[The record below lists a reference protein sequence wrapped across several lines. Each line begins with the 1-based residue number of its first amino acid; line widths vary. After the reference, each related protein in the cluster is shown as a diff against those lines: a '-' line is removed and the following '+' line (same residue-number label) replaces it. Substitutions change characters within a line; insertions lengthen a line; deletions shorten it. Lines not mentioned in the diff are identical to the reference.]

1 MEQPRRKSKP
11 PIEHLY
17 EERNFDQR
25 IEALELYPLSTRVR
39 EALEAVDDRL
49 FQRLQAEIQAGLH
62 QREGFKHLAYQ
73 YFDPISGESG
83 YDNLDIFIN
92 RLFPFQ
98 DVPEPTK
105 DLEPEMV
112 YYQKTPARIVFELAG
127 HLRAGGQVAEGHLG
141 TGDHRETGSP
151 PDVGDVFF
159 DLGSGLGQ
167 VVILVHL
174 LTGIPSRGIEF
185 EPAFCAYARDCAD
198 WLRLPGVTFLNTDAR
213 DADYGEGTV
222 FFLFTPFRGEML
234 KQVLALLQK
243 EAVTRKIKVMTYGP
257 CTEQVAKEPWLQ
269 RQTPPADDTYKL
281 CVFLSI

>member
-1 MEQPRRKSKP
+1 MEQPRRKSTP

-25 IEALELYPLSTRVR
+25 VEALELYPLSTGVR

-73 YFDPISGESG
+73 YFDPISEESG

-112 YYQKTPARIVFELAG
+112 YYQKTPARIVFELAS
-127 HLRAGGQVAEGHLG
+127 HLRAG
-141 TGDHRETGSP
+141 DHPGTGSP
-151 PDVGDVFF
+151 LDVGDVFF

-185 EPAFCAYARDCAD
+185 EPAFCAYARDCTD

-213 DADYGEGTV
+213 DADYREGTV

-269 RQTPPADDTYKL
+269 MHTPPADDTYKL

>member
-1 MEQPRRKSKP
+1 MEQPRRKSTP

-25 IEALELYPLSTRVR
+25 VEALELYPLSTRVR

-49 FQRLQAEIQAGLH
+49 FQRLQTEIQAGLH

-127 HLRAGGQVAEGHLG
+127 HLRA
-141 TGDHRETGSP
+141 R
-151 PDVGDVFF
+151 DVFF

-213 DADYGEGTV
+213 EADYREGTV

-243 EAVTRKIKVMTYGP
+243 EAVARKIKVMTYGP

-269 RQTPPADDTYKL
+269 RQTPLVDDTYKL